1 MSDKE
6 NIPNK
11 KLEDRSQNPELEKG
25 KTPPTSPPGPPAELK
40 PQSESLPIGIGTHP
54 QPTLQTSNMETHAHH
69 LHKAPG
75 QGWKHYLFEFLMLF
89 IAVFCGFLAEN
100 WREHILEGKRE
111 KQYIKSFYEDLT
123 ADERDLQSNINF
135 LRRQMTQAD
144 SLQRLMMGITTK
156 QPANLVYMYLRGIT
170 RSAAGMVHPND
181 RTIVQLRNAGGMR
194 LIKNKS
200 VTDSMAGYYRT
211 IETIQFLIDDGIV
224 NKRLL
229 RERYMA
235 LLNAEDFAKV
245 IDSTN
250 EVVNPTEVLYLRNA
264 DPNMINECLIEIDRI
279 KTLNHALANAIQR
292 LKEKAGRIKTF
303 IKNEY
308 HLKDE

>member
-1 MSDKE
+1 MGEDQ
-6 NIPNK
+6 NIPNEK
-11 KLEDRSQNPELEKG
+11 PRDRSTGL
-25 KTPPTSPPGPPAELK
+25 KTPKDDASASQAAQQNNAVPPPPQTSNLK
-40 PQSESLPIGIGTHP
+40 SE
-54 QPTLQTSNMETHAHH
+54 TSNMETHAHH

-75 QGWKHYLFEFLMLF
+75 HGWKHYLFEFLMLF

-111 KQYIKSFYEDLT
+111 KQYIKSFYEDLS
-123 ADERDLQSNINF
+123 ADERDLQLNVNF

-144 SLQRLMMGITTK
+144 SLQKLMTGITTN

-170 RSAAGMVHPND
+170 RSTGGMVHPND

-200 VTDSMAGYYRT
+200 VSDSMVGYYRT
-211 IETIQFLIDDGIV
+211 IETIQFLIDDGII

-229 RERYMA
+229 REKYMP
-235 LLNAEDFAKV
+235 LLNAGDFAKV
-245 IDSTN
+245 IDSSN
-250 EVVNPTEVLYLRNA
+250 QVINIPGVLFLRNA
-264 DPNMINECLIEIDRI
+264 NPDIINDCLIEIDRV
-279 KTLNHALANAIQR
+279 KTLNLALANAIQR
-292 LKEKAGRIKTF
+292 LKEKAGSIKAF

-308 HLKDE
+308 HLQDE

>member
-1 MSDKE
+1 MSE
-6 NIPNK
+6 QQLIPNDK
-11 KLEDRSQNPELEKG
+11 PDVGSQNSEVG
-25 KTPPTSPPGPPAELK
+25 DQKTRPVVGD
-40 PQSESLPIGIGTHP
+40 Q
-54 QPTLQTSNMETHAHH
+54 QPTTHDQTSNLKSETPNMETHAHH

-75 QGWKHYLFEFLMLF
+75 HGWKHYLFEFLMLF

-111 KQYIKSFYEDLT
+111 KQYIKSFYEDLS
-123 ADERDLQSNINF
+123 ADERDLQLNINF

-144 SLQRLMMGITTK
+144 SLQKLMTGITTN

-170 RSAAGMVHPND
+170 RSAGGMVHAND

-200 VTDSMAGYYRT
+200 ASDSMVGYYRT
-211 IETIQFLIDDGIV
+211 IETIQFLIDDGII

-229 RERYMA
+229 REKYMP
-235 LLNAEDFAKV
+235 LLNADDFAKV
-245 IDSTN
+245 IDSSN
-250 EVVNPTEVLYLRNA
+250 QVINIPGVLFLRNSNP
-264 DPNMINECLIEIDRI
+264 DIINDCLIEIDRI
-279 KTLNHALANAIQR
+279 KTLNLALANAIQR
-292 LKEKAGRIKTF
+292 LKEKAGRIKAF

-308 HLKDE
+308 HLQDE